1 MVYLYL
7 LVAILCEVVATTFLK
22 QTEGFTVLF
31 PSVVTAVGYV
41 CSFYFLSLS
50 LSSIPLGIVY
60 AVWSGIGIV
69 AVSALAYWVYHQTLD
84 AAAVIGIFMILCG
97 VIVIKVFSNSL

>member
-7 LVAILCEVVATTFLK
+7 LAAILSEVAATTFLK

-31 PSVVTAVGYV
+31 PSVVTVVGYV

-50 LSSIPLGIVY
+50 LSSIPLGIAY

-69 AVSALAYWVYHQTLD
+69 AVSVLAYWVYHQTLD
-84 AAAVIGIFMILCG
+84 AAAIVGIFMILCG
-97 VIVIKVFSNSL
+97 VMVIKLFSNSL